1 MVFKRKV
8 EGEEKLVGRKEV
20 KIMEFDSLLMIM
32 FLFYIFLKN
41 IMDVEG
47 KLVYVDEEDVSYE
60 FVEIFVFIGIRLT
73 C

>member
-20 KIMEFDSLLMIM
+20 KIMEFDSSLMIM